1 MQNSNLK
8 TLEAQRAYY
17 AYKFAKEAESIFHK
31 EKDITIYGSQA
42 PNNYYHDP
50 HYKSYVKKI
59 PAWIKTNGLGA
70 AFAFIMSSRR
80 TKGKKGEAIGAINN
94 CKNAYDLI
102 YEQISFYI
110 KKERSYLL
118 NKEHEQADL
127 MLAITQLNSADYRAI
142 TIEILALST
151 WLVRLTDGLIQHE
164 KPSKK

>member
-17 AYKFAKEAESIFHK
+17 AYKFAQEADSIFH
-31 EKDITIYGSQA
+31 EKKAIATYGSQA

-50 HYKSYVKKI
+50 NYKSYVKKI
-59 PAWIKTNGLGA
+59 PTWIKTNGLGA
-70 AFAFIMSSRR
+70 AFAFIMSSRTTQ
-80 TKGKKGEAIGAINN
+80 TKGKAIGSETN

-102 YEQISFYI
+102 YEQIAFYI

-151 WLVRLTDGLIQHE
+151 WLIRLTDGIIQYE